1 MMNREEVARI
11 AGVSTTTVTR
21 VVTGQGY
28 VSEKTRKKVL
38 DAVDV
43 PPEELRLYFDDFEKF
58 RSECRFNTCLHLDE
72 PDCAVKAH
80 LGCGVGR
87 GRYERYK
94 LIYAE
99 LDDRRKNKY
108 D

>member
-38 DAVDV
+38 DAVKQFNYK
-43 PPEELRLYFDDFEKF
+43 PNLFAQNLRRGKSNIIVVLAEDL
-58 RSECRFNTCLHLDE
+58 CNTYT
-72 PDCAVKAH
+72 A
-80 LGCGVGR
+80 R
-87 GRYERYK
+87 
-94 LIYAE
+94 
-99 LDDRRKNKY
+99 
-108 D
+108 